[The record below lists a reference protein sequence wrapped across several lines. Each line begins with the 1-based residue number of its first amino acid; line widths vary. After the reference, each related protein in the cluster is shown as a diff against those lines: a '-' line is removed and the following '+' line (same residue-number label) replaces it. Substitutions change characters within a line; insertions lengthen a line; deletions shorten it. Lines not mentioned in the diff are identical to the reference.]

1 MSRNIRRNRD
11 IIAMGRNRRVH
22 AAACL
27 IVSLAASGL
36 LFAAPAQA
44 QSGGA
49 SQQSTRSITV
59 AKDKSAAF
67 HLDYPVSEIVVSQ
80 PAMVQLVATT
90 DHSFYIRGREL
101 GVTNLLIYDRP
112 HHLAQVIDVR
122 VGQDIDAL
130 QEDITQALPG
140 ERITACNMAGGIL
153 LIGTASTAAVAARA
167 AAIAE
172 HYAPKA
178 VSSSLSITA
187 DQQMLV
193 EVRMIE
199 ADRTSLQDIGFN
211 LSASNASGS
220 FSASSGTTNG
230 LESGLTPQG
239 VISGTTKI
247 GDVSITAKL
256 SALEQKGVV
265 RTLAKPDLV
274 AMSGEEAS
282 FLAGGEFPY
291 PVPNGLGSVTVEF
304 REFGVKLNVT
314 PVVEDNGEI
323 RMKIAPEVSQ
333 LDPSHS
339 VTISGFNLP
348 ALTIS
353 KAATTVELRDG
364 QSFAIAGL
372 YQRGYNTAIDSI
384 PGLGNLPVLG
394 QLFRSSN
401 WQHNQTEL
409 VIIVTPHLAAPS
421 DRFDQMPNPLAGNA
435 PTSIDQIL
443 VGLLDKPEGPPTGAG
458 SHARNP

>member
-1 MSRNIRRNRD
+1 
-11 IIAMGRNRRVH
+11 MGRQSRATRRV
-22 AAACL
+22 
-27 IVSLAASGL
+27 LAATAFTALGL
-36 LFAAPAQA
+36 LFAASANAQVD
-44 QSGGA
+44 
-49 SQQSTRSITV
+49 QQSSRSIIV

-80 PAMVQLVATT
+80 PEMVQLVATT
-90 DHSFYIRGREL
+90 DHSFYIRGKVL
-101 GVTNLLIYDRP
+101 GVTNLLIYDHP

-122 VGQDIDAL
+122 VGQDIEAL
-130 QEDITQALPG
+130 QEDLAKALPG
-140 ERITACNMAGGIL
+140 EHITACNMAGGIL
-153 LIGTASTAAVAARA
+153 LTGTASTGAVAARA

-172 HYAPKA
+172 HYAPKE

-187 DQQMLV
+187 DQQVMV

-199 ADRTSLQDIGFN
+199 ANRTSLQDIGFN
-211 LSASNASGS
+211 LSASNPSGS
-220 FSASSGTTNG
+220 FTASAGSANG
-230 LESGLTPQG
+230 LQSGLTPQG
-239 VISGTTKI
+239 VISGTTKL
-247 GDVSITAKL
+247 GDVSITASL
-256 SALEQKGVV
+256 AALEQKGVV

-304 REFGVKLNVT
+304 RQFGVKLNVT

-333 LDPSHS
+333 LDPAHS

-353 KAATTVELRDG
+353 KASTTVELRDG

-372 YQRGYNTAIDSI
+372 YQRGYNTAVDSV

-401 WQHNQTEL
+401 WQHDQTEL
-409 VIIVTPHLAAPS
+409 VIIVTPHLAAPT
-421 DRFDQMPNPLAGNA
+421 DRFDQQPNPLAGNA
-435 PTSIDQIL
+435 PSSIDQIL
-443 VGLLDKPEGPPTGAG
+443 VGLLDRPEAVPGKDG
-458 SHARNP
+458 HARNP

>member
-1 MSRNIRRNRD
+1 MSRNREIR
-11 IIAMGRNRRVH
+11 AMGRSHRR
-22 AAACL
+22 
-27 IVSLAASGL
+27 LAATTLTAIGL
-36 LFAAPAQA
+36 LFAACAQA
-44 QSGGA
+44 QTSGGQVD
-49 SQQSTRSITV
+49 QQSSRSITV

-80 PAMVQLVATT
+80 PDMVQLVATT
-90 DHSFYIRGREL
+90 DHSFYIRGKLL
-101 GVTNLLIYDRP
+101 GVTNLLIYDHP

-130 QEDITQALPG
+130 QEDLAKALPN
-140 ERITACNMAGGIL
+140 EHITASNMAGGIL
-153 LIGTASTAAVAARA
+153 LTGTASTAAVAARA
-167 AAIAE
+167 ATIAD

-178 VSSSLSITA
+178 VSSSLVITA
-187 DQQMLV
+187 DQQVMV

-199 ADRTSLQDIGFN
+199 ASRTSLQDIGFN

-220 FSASSGTTNG
+220 FSASSGTANG

-239 VISGTTKI
+239 VISGTAKL

-265 RTLAKPDLV
+265 RTLARPDLV

-304 REFGVKLNVT
+304 RQFGVKLNVT

-348 ALTIS
+348 GLTIS
-353 KAATTVELRDG
+353 KAQTTVELRDG

-372 YQRGYNTAIDSI
+372 YQRGYNTAVDSV

-394 QLFRSSN
+394 ALFRSTN
-401 WQHNQTEL
+401 WQHDQTEL
-409 VIIVTPHLAAPS
+409 VIIVTPHLTAPT
-421 DRFDQMPNPLAGNA
+421 DRFDQQPNPLAGNPPNA
-435 PTSIDQIL
+435 IDQIL
-443 VGLLDKPEGPPTGAG
+443 VGLLDKPDAQARGAG
-458 SHARNP
+458 GHARNP